1 MLDPA
6 TWTPA
11 KLPPD
16 LPPLLYV
23 VVDTE
28 EEFDWSKPFDRQSTG
43 VATIA
48 AQPRAHRIFE
58 RYGLKPCYMVDYPV
72 AAKADGVAP
81 LKELHDQGLCDIGA
95 HLHPW
100 VNPPFD
106 EAVNRMNSYPG
117 NLPPALERAKLAR
130 LTDQITESFGHRPTL
145 YRAGRYGVGP
155 ATAATLEA
163 LGYRIDASVVPQSD
177 FRAEDGP
184 DFRHCGADPYWFGG
198 DERKLLEVPLSVGFV
213 GALAPLGP
221 RFYGAITRPQAMRL
235 RLPGLCARLGLF
247 ERIRLSPE
255 GIGAAE
261 HGRLVETMLARGQ
274 RIFGFTY
281 HSPSLAPGHT
291 PYVKNDSDLARFL
304 AGFEAFFDHFFGK
317 LGGRA
322 TTLPEIYRILAER
335 RDLAR

>member
-11 KLPPD
+11 PLPPD

-23 VVDTE
+23 VIDTE

-48 AQPRAHRIFE
+48 AQRLAHRVFE
-58 RYGLKPCYMVDYPV
+58 RYGLKPTYMVDYPV
-72 AAKADGVAP
+72 ASQPDGIGP
-81 LKELHDQGLCDIGA
+81 LKELHDAGLCDIGA

-106 EAVNRMNSYPG
+106 EPVNPVNSYPG
-117 NLPPALERAKLAR
+117 NLPPALEREKLAR
-130 LTDQITESFGHRPTL
+130 LTDKIAESFGRRPTL

-155 ATAATLEA
+155 ATAASLAA
-163 LGYRIDASVVPQSD
+163 LGYTVDASVVPQSD

-184 DFRHCGADPYWFGG
+184 DFRHCGAAPYWFGP
-198 DERKLLEVPLSVGFV
+198 DRKLLEVPLSVGFV

-221 RFYGAITRPQAMRL
+221 PFYGAITAPAGRRL
-235 RLPGLCARLGLF
+235 RLAGICARLGLF
-247 ERIRLSPE
+247 ERIKLTPE
-255 GIGAAE
+255 GVTAAE
-261 HGRLVETMLARGQ
+261 HARLVEAMLARGQ
-274 RIFGFTY
+274 RIFGYTY

-291 PYVKNDSDLARFL
+291 PYVRNEADLARFL
-304 AGFEAFFDHFFGK
+304 AEFEAFFGHFFGK
-317 LGGRA
+317 LGGRPA
-322 TTLPEIYRILAER
+322 TLADIHRRLAAER
-335 RDLAR
+335 DRVR